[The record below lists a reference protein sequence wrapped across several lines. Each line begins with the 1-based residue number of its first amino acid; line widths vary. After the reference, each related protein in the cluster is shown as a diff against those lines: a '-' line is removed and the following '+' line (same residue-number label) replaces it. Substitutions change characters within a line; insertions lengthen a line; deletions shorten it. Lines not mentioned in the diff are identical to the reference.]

1 MLINEV
7 NDERLKYKDLP
18 TFDIPE
24 NYSINESLIEDYDYF
39 EEYEDE
45 LSILNNSYFIS
56 KNNYFN

>member
-18 TFDIPE
+18 TFDIKE
-24 NYSINESLIEDYDYF
+24 NYSINESYIEDYDDF

-45 LSILNNSYFIS
+45 LSIFSNSYFIS
-56 KNNYFN
+56 KNNSFN